1 MMLYFVKQKHALAAA
16 RAFKLG
22 IPLLSGILIAFDH
35 FLHNGS

>member
-1 MMLYFVKQKHALAAA
+1 MGLIFAKRKHAPAAA
-16 RAFKLG
+16 GAFKLG